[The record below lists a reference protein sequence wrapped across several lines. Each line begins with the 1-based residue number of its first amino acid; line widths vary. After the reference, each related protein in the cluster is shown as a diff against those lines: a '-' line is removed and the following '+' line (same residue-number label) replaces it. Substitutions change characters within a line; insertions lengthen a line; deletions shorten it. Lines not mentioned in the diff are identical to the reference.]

1 MDPLELRAL
10 NIYRPG
16 STTPTGQVPEVF
28 SLKEMVDILRP
39 KYLAAK
45 EKAARDSLPE
55 KPKGVGVSI
64 GIYGAGSDGP
74 DTAEAW
80 VEVTKEGVLIS
91 TTWSDHGQGADAGAL
106 GTAHEALRPLGIRPD
121 QIRLELNDT
130 AKAPDGGPAGGSRSQ
145 VVIGNAIRVCCE
157 NLLQAIRKP
166 DGTYL
171 TYEQMVKNGM
181 PLRYT
186 GRWTSPATICD
197 ADTGQGS
204 PIDNYMYGV
213 FYGRSDCGYQNRKG
227 RGR

>member
-1 MDPLELRAL
+1 M
-10 NIYRPG
+10 
-16 STTPTGQVPEVF
+16 
-28 SLKEMVDILRP
+28 
-39 KYLAAK
+39 
-45 EKAARDSLPE
+45 
-55 KPKGVGVSI
+55 

-186 GRWTSPATICD
+186 AGGLRLRPFVMLI
-197 ADTGQGS
+197 
-204 PIDNYMYGV
+204 
-213 FYGRSDCGYQNRKG
+213 
-227 RGR
+227 RGRVLPLIIICMAFLWPK